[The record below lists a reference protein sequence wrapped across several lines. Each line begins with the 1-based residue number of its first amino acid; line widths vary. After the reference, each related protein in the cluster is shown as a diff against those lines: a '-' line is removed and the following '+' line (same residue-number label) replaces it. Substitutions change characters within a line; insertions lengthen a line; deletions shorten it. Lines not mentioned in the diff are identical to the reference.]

1 MSEQASTAV
10 SRDDQEL
17 ERFGYRSEFHRIIKP
32 FASFAVSVSNTSIT
46 TGVFLAVGATF
57 AIAGPAGL
65 WVYLVDGVAMLFVGL
80 VYATLS
86 ARMPVAGI
94 EYQWGTRL
102 ARPVVGLSLGWL
114 SFGTVAVSA
123 VAVDY
128 VLASTVLPALFG
140 YTSSTTGTLLVCAL
154 IVVIQALILGASTRL
169 TTLINSGVIVGELV
183 VVIGLSLLLLI
194 VGAVRH
200 HLVTHNLTTTSG
212 GSTSHYFAV
221 FGSHGVGP
229 FWLLLSVAFFS
240 IADGFQGCA
249 NVVEETDDASRVVPR
264 AMMQTLTVTI
274 FVQMFF
280 MISVVLVSHNLSA
293 LAASPT
299 TVSDV
304 VSTLLGSVVD
314 KVFLIFVSF
323 NVFACGMV
331 IFLQATRYTWSMA
344 RDGRFPAARI
354 FGKIN
359 AKTDTPVAATSLCL
373 IFLLAILFIFGH
385 STESF
390 NNLIAAGG
398 LVAIVTYLLVMLLFA
413 FFGRRIPVPAGRFN
427 LGRWQWPVV
436 TIAVLWLVFC
446 LLIFRSGFSSA
457 WEYFGGIVGL
467 GVIYVAWVLLAGARK
482 KSADSTE
489 TPLVTGA
496 PLE

>member
-1 MSEQASTAV
+1 VSGQVSEAASY
-10 SRDDQEL
+10 DEQEL
-17 ERFGYRSEFHRIIKP
+17 ERFGYRGEFSRIIKP

-46 TGVFLAVGATF
+46 TGVFLAVGVTF

-65 WVYLVDGVAMLFVGL
+65 WVYLIDGVAMLFVGL

-140 YTSSTTGTLLVCAL
+140 YTSSTAGTLFVCAL
-154 IVVIQALILGASTRL
+154 IIVIQAVILGVSTRL
-169 TTLINSGVIVGELV
+169 TTAINSGVIIGELT
-183 VVIGLSLLLLI
+183 VVIGLSVLLLI

-200 HLVTHNLTTTSG
+200 RLVGHNLTTTSG
-212 GSTSHYFAV
+212 GSTAHYLAV

-280 MISVVLVSHNLSA
+280 MIAVVLVSHNLKA

-304 VSTLLGSVVD
+304 VSALLGSVVD
-314 KVFLIFVSF
+314 KIFLVFVSF

-344 RDGRFPAARI
+344 RDGRFPAARV

-359 AKTDTPVAATSLCL
+359 AKTGTPVAATVLCFV
-373 IFLLAILFIFGH
+373 FLLAILFIFGH

-413 FFGRRIPVPAGRFN
+413 FFQHRIPVPAGRFN

-436 TIAVLWLVFC
+436 TIAILWLAFC

-467 GVIYVAWVLLAGARK
+467 GVIYVAWVLIADTRK
-482 KSADSTE
+482 NSSDSAE
-489 TPLVTGA
+489 KPVVTGA
-496 PLE
+496 PIE

>member
-1 MSEQASTAV
+1 VSRQVSRAA

-17 ERFGYRSEFHRIIKP
+17 QHFGYRSEFDRIIKP

-65 WVYLVDGVAMLFVGL
+65 WVYLIDGVAMLFVGL

-102 ARPVVGLSLGWL
+102 ARPAVGLSLGWL

-140 YTSSTTGTLLVCAL
+140 YTSSTTGTLFVCAL
-154 IVVIQALILGASTRL
+154 IIVIQALILGASTRL

-200 HLVTHNLTTTSG
+200 FLVGHNLTTTSG
-212 GSTSHYFAV
+212 GSTGSYLAI
-221 FGSHGVGP
+221 FGHHGVGP

-249 NVVEETDDASRVVPR
+249 NVVEETEDASRVVPR

-280 MISVVLVSHNLSA
+280 MISVVLVSHHLSA
-293 LAASPT
+293 LADSST

-304 VSTLLGSVVD
+304 VSALLGTAVD
-314 KVFLIFVSF
+314 KIFLIFVSF
-323 NVFACGMV
+323 NVFACGMI

-344 RDGRFPAARI
+344 RDGRFPVARV
-354 FGKIN
+354 FGKISPR
-359 AKTDTPVAATSLCL
+359 TETPVAATTLCL

-413 FFGRRIPVPAGRFN
+413 FFGRRIPVPEGRFD

-436 TIAVLWLVFC
+436 GLAVIWLVFC
-446 LLIFRSGFSSA
+446 LSIFRSGFSSA
-457 WEYFGGIVGL
+457 WTYFGGIVGL
-467 GVIYVAWVLLAGARK
+467 GVIYVAWVLLAGPG
-482 KSADSTE
+482 KSSDDSAE
-489 TPLVTGA
+489 NPLVADTS
-496 PLE
+496 LE